1 MASHSMLRPVRRP
14 FVAVLAVSGAF
25 AGCGQ
30 GPSDTD
36 KVHDVVEAFGKASA
50 AKDYQ
55 RLCDDLLA
63 PKLVDDVESAGL
75 PCEAALKQGLGSV
88 SSPKLTIGQIT
99 VSGDSATADVLSS
112 AQGEKPSRDTL
123 QLVRV
128 GESWRIASLK

>member
-1 MASHSMLRPVRRP
+1 MLRPVRRP
-14 FVAVLAVSGAF
+14 IVAVLAISGAF

-63 PKLVDDVESAGL
+63 PKLVSDVESAGL

-88 SSPKLTIGQIT
+88 SAPKLTIGEIK
-99 VSGDSATADVLSS
+99 VSGDSATADVQSS
-112 AQGEKPSRDTL
+112 ARGEKPSRDTL

-128 GESWRIASLK
+128 DDSWRIASLK

>member
-1 MASHSMLRPVRRP
+1 MLRPVRGSL
-14 FVAVLAVSGAF
+14 VAIFLVGAGF
-25 AGCGQ
+25 SGCGDS
-30 GPSDTD
+30 GPSDTEQ
-36 KVHDVVEAFGKASA
+36 VHSVVEAFGQATA

-99 VSGDSATADVLSS
+99 VTGDSATADVLSS

>member
-1 MASHSMLRPVRRP
+1 MLRPVRRP
-14 FVAVLAVSGAF
+14 FVAVLAISGAF

-63 PKLVDDVESAGL
+63 PKLVSDVESAGL

-88 SSPKLTIGQIT
+88 SAPKLTIGQIT
-99 VSGDSATADVLSS
+99 VSGDSATADVQSS
-112 AQGEKPSRDTL
+112 ARGEKPSRDTL

-128 GESWRIASLK
+128 DDSWRIASLK

>member
-1 MASHSMLRPVRRP
+1 MLRPVRRP
-14 FVAVLAVSGAF
+14 FVAVLAISGAF

-55 RLCDDLLA
+55 RLCDELLA
-63 PKLVDDVESAGL
+63 PKLVSDVESAGL

-88 SSPKLTIGQIT
+88 SAPKLTIGEIK
-99 VSGDSATADVLSS
+99 VSGDSATADVQSS
-112 AQGEKPSRDTL
+112 ARGEKPSRDTL

-128 GESWRIASLK
+128 NDSWRIASLK